1 MDLRESEEKFRS
13 IFENSPYPIAINSLP
28 DNKFLEVNQAF
39 LDISE
44 YTREEILGKDP
55 MEMGFLPLTEALKL
69 ISYRVLTGKIENVP
83 LAVRAKSGKRV
94 HILFSTMTVTINNKP
109 AIVTVTAEV
118 TKLKRIEEELL
129 QKNEELK
136 AAYEELKSC

>member
-1 MDLRESEEKFRS
+1 
-13 IFENSPYPIAINSLP
+13 
-28 DNKFLEVNQAF
+28 
-39 LDISE
+39 
-44 YTREEILGKDP
+44 

-83 LAVRAKSGKRV
+83 LFVKAKSGKQV

-118 TKLKRIEEELL
+118 TKLKRVEEELL
-129 QKNEELK
+129 QKNEELN
-136 AAYEELKSC
+136 AAYEELKASEEELRRQSR